1 MESKS
6 FVFKQFKI
14 VQEKAAMKVGT
25 DGVLLGAWA
34 DVAGAKAILDVGAG
48 TGLVAL
54 MLAQRSEAI
63 VDAVEIEPVAFCE
76 ANQNVVAS
84 PWADRVTVFHSSFQE
99 FTEDMPDQYDLIV
112 SNPPYFSNSLVSP
125 DSNRTSA
132 RHTQHLSFSELIDG
146 VTKKLLPEG
155 RFCVIIPSNAYD
167 DFRETARL
175 SGFYLVKVVNVI
187 PRENKPANR
196 VLLEFRKRPAE
207 REVTELCIR
216 YADGNYTETYRNLT
230 KDYYLKL

>member
-6 FVFKQFKI
+6 FTFKQFEIK
-14 VQEKAAMKVGT
+14 QEKAAMKVGT

-34 DVAGAKAILDVGAG
+34 NVAGTKAILDVGAG

-99 FTEDMPDQYDLIV
+99 FVEEMPDQYDLIV
-112 SNPPYFSNSLVSP
+112 SNPPYFANSLTSP
-125 DSNRTSA
+125 DKNRTVA
-132 RHTQHLSFSELIDG
+132 RHDRHLSFSELIDG
-146 VTKKLLPEG
+146 AKKKLSPEG
-155 RFCVIIPSNAYD
+155 RLCVIIPFDAYD
-167 DFRETARL
+167 EFRETARL
-175 SGFYLVKVVNVI
+175 SDFYLTKVVKVI
-187 PRENKPANR
+187 PREGKPANR
-196 VLLEFRKRPAE
+196 VLLEFSKKPNDRQ
-207 REVTELCIR
+207 VSELYIR
-216 YADGNYTETYRNLT
+216 DGEGNYTEAYRALT